1 MLQDFAFGLKIL
13 FKQKSF
19 TVAALLTIALCIGAN
34 TAIFTVLEN
43 VVLRPLPYP
52 DDDRLLTLYNIY
64 PGVGVTDRGANG
76 VPDYLDRRKMTEVF
90 SEVAL
95 IGDNG
100 YEIGMS
106 GSPQRI
112 HGQYVTPSFFKTL
125 GVRPLLG
132 RTFTEEE
139 ATLGKEKVAVLS
151 EGLWKERFA
160 GDPKVAGKDI
170 RLNGNLYRIVGVM
183 PGTFGI
189 PGDDVRVWVA
199 FAFRPD
205 QTSDDARHSNNWGM
219 VARLKPGVTLTQA
232 QERINALNHRN
243 LDRFAKYRQLLIN
256 ARFGT
261 RVLRLKDEMVR
272 DVRSALYLLQ
282 IAVGVVLLI
291 GCVNVANLMLARSNA
306 RMKELA
312 IRFSLGAGRWRIARQ
327 LLTESLLLSLA
338 GGALGVGVAYGGV
351 RLLSYLGA
359 KELPRG
365 PAIGID
371 GTALAF
377 TAAIALLAGIA
388 FGSAPLFHVLRRD
401 LNEVFRGG
409 ERSGT
414 AGRGAAWVRSALV
427 VCQFALAFILLIGSG
442 LLTMSFARLLKVDPG
457 FRTDNVETA
466 EIALPKVRYS
476 DDARAR
482 NFLSDLLAR
491 LAAIPGVRHV
501 GVTTFLP
508 FCGDN
513 NSSVIGVV
521 GHPLGPGEP
530 PPVPGWNHV
539 NAGYLSAMGIPVLE
553 GRAISESDG
562 PDSQKVVVID
572 QFLARKYW
580 PRGNAVGAQITRGLE
595 LGGFKPDVC
604 TVVGVVGSVK
614 TGDLAE
620 NNPVGQIYYSYKQYT
635 PRDMHLVLQTNN
647 GSSQTVAAV
656 RRELRRADPEMPLF
670 DVKSMTERLRSSLAT
685 RRAVVALCLMFA
697 ALALLLAAI
706 GVYGVLAYSVSQRT
720 REIGVRVA
728 LGAGARDVVG
738 MVVGQ
743 GLRMAAAGLAIGA
756 VGAFAV
762 TRLMSAML
770 FEVRPSD
777 PAVFL
782 IVTVVLA
789 AVAAIASLIPSTRA
803 ARIPPAVALRYE

>member
-1 MLQDFAFGLKIL
+1 MPQDFAFGLKIL
-13 FKQKSF
+13 LKQRSF

-52 DDDRLLTLYNIY
+52 DDDRLLTMFNVY
-64 PGVGVTDRGANG
+64 PGVGVIDRGANG
-76 VPDYLDRRKMTEVF
+76 VPDYLDRRKMTDVF

-95 IGDNG
+95 LGDNG

-106 GSPQRI
+106 GSPQLI
-112 HGQYVTPSFFKTL
+112 HGEYVTPSFFKTL

-151 EGLWKERFA
+151 EGLWKEQFA

-170 RLNGNLYRIVGVM
+170 RLNGNRYRIVGVM

-189 PGDDVRVWVA
+189 PGGDVRVWVS
-199 FAFRPD
+199 FAFTQQ

-219 VARLKPGVTLTQA
+219 IARLKPGVTLTQA
-232 QERINALNHRN
+232 RERIDALNHRN
-243 LDRFAKYRQLLIN
+243 LDLFPKYRQLIVN

-261 RVLRLKDEMVR
+261 RILLLKDEMVR
-272 DVRSALYLLQ
+272 DIRPALYLLQ

-291 GCVNVANLMLARSNA
+291 GCVNVANLMLVRSNA

-312 IRFSLGAGRWRIARQ
+312 IRYSLGAGRWRIARQ

-338 GGALGVGVAYGGV
+338 GGALAVGIGYGGV

-359 KELPRG
+359 KDLPRG
-365 PAIGID
+365 QAIGID

-442 LLTMSFARLLKVDPG
+442 LLTVSFARLLKVDAG
-457 FRTDNVETA
+457 FQADNVATA
-466 EIALPKVRYS
+466 EIALPKARYS

-482 NFLSDLLAR
+482 NFVSDLLAR

-501 GVTTFLP
+501 GATTFLP
-508 FCGDN
+508 FSGNN
-513 NSSVIGVV
+513 NSSVIMIV
-521 GHPLGPGEP
+521 GHALAPGEN
-530 PPVPGWNHV
+530 PPVPGWNQV
-539 NAGYLSAMGIPVLE
+539 NAGYFQAMGIPVLQ
-553 GRAISESDG
+553 GRALSESDG
-562 PDSQKVVVID
+562 PDSPKVVVID
-572 QFLARKYW
+572 QFLARKHW
-580 PRGNAVGAQITRGLE
+580 PRGNAIGAQITRGIE
-595 LGGFKPDVC
+595 LGGYKPDVC
-604 TVVGVVGSVK
+604 TIVGVVGSVK

-620 NNPVGQIYYSYKQYT
+620 NNPVGQVYYSIRQYP
-635 PRDMHLVLQTNN
+635 PRDMHLALKTDSGN
-647 GSSQTVAAV
+647 SQTVTAV

-670 DVKSMTERLRSSLAT
+670 DVKTMTERLSSSLAN
-685 RRAVVALCLMFA
+685 RRAAMALCLMFGV
-697 ALALLLAAI
+697 LALLLAAI

-756 VGAFAV
+756 MGAFAV

-770 FEVRPSD
+770 FEIRPSD
-777 PAVFL
+777 PKVFL

-789 AVAAIASLIPSTRA
+789 AVSAIASLIPSARA

>member
-1 MLQDFAFGLKIL
+1 MLQDFLFGLKVL
-13 FKQKSF
+13 LKQKSF

-76 VPDYLDRRKMTEVF
+76 APDYLDRRKMTDVF

-151 EGLWKERFA
+151 EGLWKEQFA
-160 GDPKVAGKDI
+160 RDPKVAGRDI
-170 RLNGNLYRIVGVM
+170 RLSGDLYRIVGVM
-183 PGTFGI
+183 PGTFGV
-189 PGDDVRVWVA
+189 PGDDVRVWVS

-205 QTSDDARHSNNWGM
+205 QTTDDARHSNNWGM
-219 VARLKPGVTLTQA
+219 IARLKPGVTLAQA
-232 QERINALNHRN
+232 QERIDALNHRN
-243 LDRFAKYRQLLIN
+243 LDLFPKYRQLLVN

-261 RVLRLKDEMVR
+261 KVLRLKDELVR
-272 DVRSALYLLQ
+272 DVRPALYLLQ

-312 IRFSLGAGRWRIARQ
+312 IRYSLGAGRWRIARQ

-338 GGALGVGVAYGGV
+338 GGALAVGIGYGGV
-351 RLLSYLGA
+351 RLLGRLGA
-359 KELPRG
+359 RDLPRG
-365 PAIGID
+365 AAIGID

-377 TAAIALLAGIA
+377 TAAIALLAGIG

-442 LLTMSFARLLKVDPG
+442 LLTMSFARLLKVDAG
-457 FRTDNVETA
+457 FQADNVTTA
-466 EIALPKVRYS
+466 AISLPGVRYS

-482 NFLSDLLAR
+482 NFVSDLLAR

-501 GVTTFLP
+501 GATTYLP
-508 FCGDN
+508 FSGSN
-513 NSSVIGVV
+513 NSSVIAVV
-521 GHPLGPGEP
+521 GRALGPGEP
-530 PPVPGWNHV
+530 PPTPGWNHV
-539 NAGYLSAMGIPVLE
+539 NAGYFQAMGIPVLQ
-553 GRAISESDG
+553 GRALSESDG
-562 PDSQKVVVID
+562 PDSPKVAVID
-572 QFLARKYW
+572 QFLARRYW
-580 PRGNAVGAQITRGLE
+580 PQGNAIGAQITRGLKI
-595 LGGFKPDVC
+595 GDYKPDIC
-604 TVVGVVGSVK
+604 TIVGVVGSVK

-620 NNPVGQIYYSYKQYT
+620 NNPVGQIHYSYKQYA
-635 PRDMHLVLQTNN
+635 PRGMHLVLKTDSGN
-647 GSSQTVAAV
+647 SPTVAAV
-656 RRELRRADPEMPLF
+656 RRELQRADPEMPLF
-670 DVKSMTERLRSSLAT
+670 DVKSMTERLSSSLAN
-685 RRAVVALCLMFA
+685 RRAAMALCLMFA

-738 MVVGQ
+738 MVVGH

-770 FEVRPSD
+770 FEVRPSN

-782 IVTVVLA
+782 IVGAVLA
-789 AVAAIASLIPSTRA
+789 VVAGIASLIPSARA

>member
-1 MLQDFAFGLKIL
+1 MLQDFVFGLKIL
-13 FKQKSF
+13 LKQKSF

-160 GDPKVAGKDI
+160 REPTLAGKDI

-183 PGTFGI
+183 PGAFGI
-189 PGDDVRVWVA
+189 PGDDVRVWVP
-199 FAFRPD
+199 FAFTQQ

-219 VARLKPGVTLTQA
+219 IARLKPGVTMAQA
-232 QERINALNHRN
+232 QERIDALNHRN
-243 LDRFAKYRQLLIN
+243 LDLFPKYRELIVN

-261 RVLRLKDEMVR
+261 KILRLKDEMVR
-272 DVRSALYLLQ
+272 DVRPVLYLLQ

-291 GCVNVANLMLARSNA
+291 GCVNVANLMLARSNT

-338 GGALGVGVAYGGV
+338 GGALAVGVGYGGV
-351 RLLSYLGA
+351 RLLAYVGA
-359 KELPRG
+359 RDLPRG

-388 FGSAPLFHVLRRD
+388 FGSAPLFHVLHRD

-442 LLTMSFARLLKVDPG
+442 LLTMSFARLLKVDAG
-457 FRTDNVETA
+457 FQSDNVATA
-466 EIALPKVRYS
+466 AISLPKVRYS

-482 NFLSDLLAR
+482 NFVSDLLAR
-491 LAAIPGVRHV
+491 LAAIPGVRHAAA
-501 GVTTFLP
+501 TTFLP
-508 FCGDN
+508 FSGNN
-513 NSSVIGVV
+513 NSSVIMIV
-521 GHPLGPGEP
+521 GHALAPGEN
-530 PPVPGWNHV
+530 PPVPGWNQV
-539 NAGYLSAMGIPVLE
+539 SAGYFQAMGIPVLQ
-553 GRAISESDG
+553 GRALSESDG
-562 PDSQKVVVID
+562 PDSPKVVVID
-572 QFLARKYW
+572 QFLERKHW
-580 PRGNAVGAQITRGLE
+580 PRGNAIGAQITRGVA
-595 LGGFKPDVC
+595 LGGYKPDVC
-604 TVVGVVGSVK
+604 TIVGVVGGVK

-620 NNPVGQIYYSYKQYT
+620 NNPVGQIYYSTRQYP
-635 PRDMHLVLQTNN
+635 PRGMHLVLKTDAGNP
-647 GSSQTVAAV
+647 QTVASV
-656 RRELRRADPEMPLF
+656 RRELQRADPEMPLF
-670 DVKSMTERLRSSLAT
+670 DVKTMTERLSTSLAN
-685 RRAVVALCLMFA
+685 RRAAMALCLMFG
-697 ALALLLAAI
+697 ALALLLAAV

-728 LGAGARDVVG
+728 LGAGARDVIG

-756 VGAFAV
+756 LGAFAV

-782 IVTVVLA
+782 IVTVALA
-789 AVAAIASLIPSTRA
+789 AVAGIASLIPSARA
-803 ARIPPAVALRYE
+803 ARIPPAIALRYE

>member
-1 MLQDFAFGLKIL
+1 MPAAF
-13 FKQKSF
+13 
-19 TVAALLTIALCIGAN
+19 
-34 TAIFTVLEN
+34 VL
-43 VVLRPLPYP
+43 
-52 DDDRLLTLYNIY
+52 
-64 PGVGVTDRGANG
+64 
-76 VPDYLDRRKMTEVF
+76 
-90 SEVAL
+90 
-95 IGDNG
+95 
-100 YEIGMS
+100 
-106 GSPQRI
+106 
-112 HGQYVTPSFFKTL
+112 
-125 GVRPLLG
+125 
-132 RTFTEEE
+132 
-139 ATLGKEKVAVLS
+139 
-151 EGLWKERFA
+151 
-160 GDPKVAGKDI
+160 
-170 RLNGNLYRIVGVM
+170 
-183 PGTFGI
+183 

-199 FAFRPD
+199 FAFRPE

-219 VARLKPGVTLTQA
+219 IARLKPGVTLAQA
-232 QERINALNHRN
+232 QERIDALNHRN
-243 LDRFAKYRQLLIN
+243 LDRFTKYRELLIN

-261 RVLRLKDEMVR
+261 RVLRLKDELVR
-272 DVRSALYLLQ
+272 DVRPALFLLQ

-291 GCVNVANLMLARSNA
+291 GCVNVANLMLARSNT

-338 GGALGVGVAYGGV
+338 GGALGVGIAYGGV

-359 KELPRG
+359 RDLPRG

-371 GTALAF
+371 ATALGF
-377 TAAIALLAGIA
+377 TAAVALLAGIA

-457 FRTDNVETA
+457 FQTDNVATA
-466 EIALPKVRYS
+466 EIALPRTRYG

-501 GVTTFLP
+501 GATTFLP
-508 FCGDN
+508 FSGDN
-513 NSSVIGVV
+513 NSSVIMVV
-521 GHPLGPGEP
+521 GRPLGPGEP

-539 NAGYLSAMGIPVLE
+539 NAGYFPAMGIPVLK

-562 PDSQKVVVID
+562 PDSQKVVMID

-580 PRGNAVGAQITRGLE
+580 PRGNAVGGQITRGIDIA
-595 LGGFKPDVC
+595 GHKSDVC

-635 PRDMHLVLQTNN
+635 PRDVHLVLQTASGN
-647 GSSQTVAAV
+647 SQTVAAV
-656 RRELRRADPEMPLF
+656 RQELRRADPEMPLF
-670 DVKSMTERLRSSLAT
+670 DVRSMTERLRSSMAT
-685 RRAVVALCLMFA
+685 RRAAMALCLGFG
-697 ALALLLAAI
+697 ALALLLAAV

-728 LGAGARDVVG
+728 LGAGAGDVVG
-738 MVVGQ
+738 MVVGH

-756 VGAFAV
+756 AGAFAV

-770 FEVRPSD
+770 FGVRPAD

-782 IVTVVLA
+782 TVTAILA
-789 AVAAIASLIPSTRA
+789 AVAGAASLIPSARA
-803 ARIPPAVALRYE
+803 ARIPPAVALRHE

>member
-1 MLQDFAFGLKIL
+1 MLRDFVFGLKVL
-13 FKQKSF
+13 LKQKSF

-52 DDDRLLTLYNIY
+52 DDDRLVTMFNIY

-76 VPDYLDRRKMTEVF
+76 VPDYLDRRKMTNVF

-100 YEIGMS
+100 YEIGMNN
-106 GSPQRI
+106 SPRRI
-112 HGQYVTPSFFKTL
+112 HGQYVTPSFFQTL

-151 EGLWKERFA
+151 EGLWEEQFA
-160 GDPKVAGKDI
+160 RDPMVAGKDI
-170 RLNGNLYRIVGVM
+170 RLDGNLYRVVGVM
-183 PGTFGI
+183 PGTFGV
-189 PGDDVRVWVA
+189 PGDDVRVWVS
-199 FAFRPD
+199 FAFQPQ
-205 QTSDDARHSNNWGM
+205 QTTDDARHSNNWGM
-219 VARLKPGVTLTQA
+219 IARLKPGVTLAQA
-232 QERINALNHRN
+232 QERIDALNHRN
-243 LDRFAKYRQLLIN
+243 LDLFPKYRQLLVN

-261 RVLRLKDEMVR
+261 KILRVKDQMVR
-272 DVRSALYLLQ
+272 DVRPALYLLQ

-338 GGALGVGVAYGGV
+338 GGVLGTGVAYGGV

-359 KELPRG
+359 KDLPRG

-442 LLTMSFARLLKVDPG
+442 LLTMSFARLLKVDAGFQAGNLATAQISLPG
-457 FRTDNVETA
+457 A
-466 EIALPKVRYS
+466 RYG

-482 NFLSDLLAR
+482 NFVSDLLAR
-491 LAAIPGVRHV
+491 LAAVPGVRHV
-501 GVTTFLP
+501 GATTFLP
-508 FCGDN
+508 FSGNN
-513 NSSVIGVV
+513 NSSVIMVV
-521 GHPLGPGEP
+521 GHPLAPGEP

-539 NAGYLSAMGIPVLE
+539 NGGYFQAMGIPVLQ
-553 GRAISESDG
+553 GRALSESDG

-572 QFLARKYW
+572 QFMARRYW
-580 PRGNAVGAQITRGLE
+580 PQGNAVGAQITRGLE
-595 LGGFKPDVC
+595 IGGYKPDVC

-620 NNPVGQIYYSYKQYT
+620 NNPVGQVYYSYRQYP
-635 PRDMHLVLQTNN
+635 PRDMHLVLKTDSGN
-647 GSSQTVAAV
+647 SQTVAAV
-656 RRELRRADPEMPLF
+656 RRELQRADPEMPLF
-670 DVKSMTERLRSSLAT
+670 DVKSMTERLSSSLAN
-685 RRAVVALCLMFA
+685 RRAAMALCLMFG

-728 LGAGARDVVG
+728 LGAGARDVIG
-738 MVVGQ
+738 MVVGH

-756 VGAFAV
+756 LGAFAV

-770 FEVRPSD
+770 FDVRPSD

-782 IVTVVLA
+782 IVTAVLA

>member
-1 MLQDFAFGLKIL
+1 MLQDFTFGLKVL
-13 FKQKSF
+13 LKQKAF

-52 DDDRLLTLYNIY
+52 DDGRLVTLFNVY

-106 GSPQRI
+106 GSPGRI
-112 HGQYVTPSFFKTL
+112 HGQYVTPSYFKTL

-139 ATLGKEKVAVLS
+139 ATMGKEKVAVLS
-151 EGLWKERFA
+151 EGLWKEQFA

-170 RLNGNLYRIVGVM
+170 RLNGNLYRVVGVM

-189 PGDDVRVWVA
+189 PGDDVRVWVS
-199 FAFRPD
+199 FAFTPQ

-219 VARLKPGVTLTQA
+219 IARLKPGVTMTQA
-232 QERINALNHRN
+232 QERLDALNHRN
-243 LDRFAKYRQLLIN
+243 LDLFPKYRQLIVN

-261 RVLRLKDEMVR
+261 KILRLKDEMVR
-272 DVRSALYLLQ
+272 DIRPALYLLQ

-291 GCVNVANLMLARSNA
+291 GCVNVANLLLARSNT

-338 GGALGVGVAYGGV
+338 GGALGVGVGYGGV

-359 KELPRG
+359 KDLPRG

-409 ERSGT
+409 ERAGT
-414 AGRGAAWVRSALV
+414 AGRGAAWVRSSLV

-442 LLTMSFARLLKVDPG
+442 LLTMSFARLLKVDAG
-457 FRTDNVETA
+457 FQAENVATA
-466 EIALPKVRYS
+466 QISLPRARYS

-482 NFLSDLLAR
+482 NFVSALLLR

-501 GVTTFLP
+501 GATTFLP
-508 FCGDN
+508 FSGNN
-513 NSSVIGVV
+513 NSSVITVV
-521 GHPLGPGEP
+521 GHTLAPGEN

-539 NAGYLSAMGIPVLE
+539 SAGYFPAMGISVIQ

-562 PDSQKVVVID
+562 PDSPKVVVID
-572 QFLARKYW
+572 QFMARRYW
-580 PRGNAVGAQITRGLE
+580 PRGDAIGSQITRGIE
-595 LGGFKPDVC
+595 LGGYRPDVC

-614 TGDLAE
+614 TGDMAE
-620 NNPVGQIYYSYKQYT
+620 NNPVGQIYYSIKQYP
-635 PRDMHLVLQTNN
+635 PRGMHLVLKTDGRN
-647 GSSQTVAAV
+647 SQTVAAV
-656 RRELRRADPEMPLF
+656 RRELQRADPEMPLF
-670 DVKSMTERLRSSLAT
+670 DVKTMTERLASSLAN
-685 RRAVVALCLMFA
+685 RRTAMALCLMFG

-728 LGAGARDVVG
+728 LGAGAGDVVG
-738 MVVGQ
+738 MVVGH

-756 VGAFAV
+756 VGALAV

-777 PAVFL
+777 PAVFVM
-782 IVTVVLA
+782 VTLVLA
-789 AVAAIASLIPSTRA
+789 VVAGVASLVPSVRA

>member
-1 MLQDFAFGLKIL
+1 MLQDFAFGLKVL
-13 FKQKSF
+13 LKQKSF

-52 DDDRLLTLYNIY
+52 DDDRLLTLYNVY

-76 VPDYLDRRKMTEVF
+76 VPDYLDRRKMTDVF

-100 YEIGMS
+100 YEIGMG

-139 ATLGKEKVAVLS
+139 ATMGKEKVAVLS
-151 EGLWKERFA
+151 EGLWNEQFA
-160 GDPKVAGKDI
+160 RDPKVAGKDI

-183 PGTFGI
+183 PATFGI
-189 PGDDVRVWVA
+189 PGDNVRVWVS
-199 FAFRPD
+199 FAFRPE

-219 VARLKPGVTLTQA
+219 IARLKPGVTLPQA
-232 QERINALNHRN
+232 RERIDALNHRN
-243 LDRFAKYRQLLIN
+243 LDLFKKYRELLVN

-261 RVLRLKDEMVR
+261 KVLRLKDEMVR
-272 DVRSALYLLQ
+272 DIRPALYLLQ

-291 GCVNVANLMLARSNA
+291 GCVNVANLLLVRSNA

-327 LLTESLLLSLA
+327 LLAESLLLSMA
-338 GGALGVGVAYGGV
+338 GGVLAVGIGYAGV

-359 KELPRG
+359 KDLPRG

-377 TAAIALLAGIA
+377 TAVIALLAGVA
-388 FGSAPLFHVLRRD
+388 FGSAPLIHVLRRD

-414 AGRGAAWVRSALV
+414 AGRGAAWVRSSLV
-427 VCQFALAFILLIGSG
+427 VCQFALAFVLLIGSG

-457 FRTDNVETA
+457 FQADNVATA
-466 EIALPKVRYS
+466 EIALPRVRYG

-482 NFLSDLLAR
+482 NFFADLLAR
-491 LAAIPGVRHV
+491 LATIPGVRHV
-501 GVTTFLP
+501 GLTTFLP
-508 FCGDN
+508 FCDDN
-513 NSSVIGVV
+513 NSSVIAVV
-521 GHPLGPGEP
+521 GRPLAPGEP

-539 NAGYLSAMGIPVLE
+539 NAGYFPTMGIPVLQ
-553 GRAISESDG
+553 GRALSEADG
-562 PDSQKVVVID
+562 PDSPKVVVID
-572 QFLARKYW
+572 QFLAQRYW
-580 PRGNAVGAQITRGLE
+580 PKGNAVGGQIARGLDIA
-595 LGGFKPDVC
+595 GNKPDIC

-620 NNPVGQIYYSYKQYT
+620 NNPVGQIYFSYKQYT
-635 PRDMHLVLQTNN
+635 PRDVHLALRTDA
-647 GSSQTVAAV
+647 GHPGTVAAV
-656 RRELRRADPEMPLF
+656 RGELRRADPEMPLF
-670 DVKSMTERLRSSLAT
+670 DVKSMTERLSSSLAN
-685 RRAVVALCLMFA
+685 RRAAMALCLMFG

-738 MVVGQ
+738 MVVGY
-743 GLRMAAAGLAIGA
+743 GLRMAAAGLTIGA
-756 VGAFAV
+756 VCAFAV

-770 FEVRPSD
+770 FEIRPSN
-777 PAVFL
+777 PVVFL

-789 AVAAIASLIPSTRA
+789 AVASVASLVPSARA
-803 ARIPPAVALRYE
+803 ARIPASVALRYE